1 MTALAN
7 GVTPLDPAFD
17 DDDDAGADG
26 GVVTLAGDVEERAF
40 AEFVR
45 LHVAGG

>member
-26 GVVTLAGDVEERAF
+26 GSRDAR
-40 AEFVR
+40 R
-45 LHVAGG
+45 